1 MTCHQDY
8 FTFFYMCSFKFNS
21 YYIVRVV
28 GWCVYS
34 LIYCFFKRTTS
45 ISCHSWLKC
54 CLVSVHV
61 LYMHESLEPTS
72 RKRKNKQK
80 KHSSIFI
87 FRGWMLIREG
97 RKRGSEKRHQKWG
110 KRRESEERGKERNE
124 RGGARLVWGGGGWV
138 GSSAIRESGRKKC
151 SVMRVL
157 PLSEPEREKG
167 RNHTNLSLD
176 GGEGTGRRGVL
187 APLLLLYKKPS
198 LRIRHHKL
206 TTHTHTHTQI

>member
-8 FTFFYMCSFKFNS
+8 FTFFYMCGFKFNS
-21 YYIVRVV
+21 YYTVRVV

-124 RGGARLVWGGGGWV
+124 RGGARLVWGGGVESVPRRFGRVVERNAVWWESFLWV
-138 GSSAIRESGRKKC
+138 SRRERRDVTTPTSHLMGERGRGGGGCWLRCYCCIKSQAWESGT
-151 SVMRVL
+151 
-157 PLSEPEREKG
+157 
-167 RNHTNLSLD
+167 TNS
-176 GGEGTGRRGVL
+176 
-187 APLLLLYKKPS
+187 P
-198 LRIRHHKL
+198 
-206 TTHTHTHTQI
+206 HTHTHTQI